1 MGLKHFC
8 ERVIYLFYSTYAQH
22 SANKCKKTLHHQI
35 QGVRRD
41 LNLAL
46 RTETL
51 TYHAHIFRVGQKRIY
66 TPYMTVFLVISLP
79 KIPYIHR
86 IYIYIW
92 FWLTLHTKVL
102 HVLHVHMP

>member
-66 TPYMTVFLVISLP
+66 TPYMTVCMYGDFSAKNYRTYAV
-79 KIPYIHR
+79 YI
-86 IYIYIW
+86 
-92 FWLTLHTKVL
+92 
-102 HVLHVHMP
+102 